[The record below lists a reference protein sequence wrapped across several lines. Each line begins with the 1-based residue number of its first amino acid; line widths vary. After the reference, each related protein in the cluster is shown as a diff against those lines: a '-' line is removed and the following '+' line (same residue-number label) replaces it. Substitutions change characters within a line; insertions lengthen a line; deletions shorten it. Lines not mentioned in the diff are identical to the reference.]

1 MSGFKI
7 RIPDF
12 EGPLD
17 LLLFFIK
24 RDELDIYNIPIAYI
38 TQEFLSYIRVMQM
51 LDLELAGD
59 FIVMA
64 ATLMQVKARMLL
76 PRAEVEEGE
85 EEIDPRAELTQ
96 RLLEYKRFKESA
108 FDLQKL
114 ELDQRDRYFRSL
126 FKFDVRK
133 AAVNEDED
141 ILEDVTM
148 FHLLRAF
155 QKAITNIPVKTVHEV
170 QAIPW
175 SIEAQAV
182 WLMDRFGKRARFHFT
197 EILLE
202 MTERVQV
209 VVTFI
214 ALLELIRAQRVRVV
228 IHAQFNDFDIIRN
241 EGDTGLGTAADE
253 ASAVDGTGDIAPAR
267 VSITDDVDAAERGI
281 DDSDAA
287 TTAFPE
293 THTMAAL
300 PPEIHTGSAHPDG
313 RDLPIPDI
321 DLDAP
326 IDDVPIDIPGEQIH
340 DTPRSADESM
350 PHGSIVESEAGEA
363 ATRDS
368 LEQTID
374 DTERDIPRGDLDAPI
389 APADTDAGG
398 LADEQGLAVR
408 VEYGD
413 EDIPAIGHVEHDT
426 PRDIPVSEFIDDE
439 QNIPDTSNSAAHDEQ
454 HPTQ

>member
-1 MSGFKI
+1 LTVSGFKI

-241 EGDTGLGTAADE
+241 DGDAAPDEPRTENTDIEEADAPDDIAAATAHMQRADE
-253 ASAVDGTGDIAPAR
+253 KLTPERPHAHDATITAS
-267 VSITDDVDAAERGI
+267 
-281 DDSDAA
+281 
-287 TTAFPE
+287 PE
-293 THTMAAL
+293 TNTMAAL
-300 PPEIHTGSAHPDG
+300 PPEIHTGSAHPEG
-313 RDLPIPDI
+313 RDLPIPDF

-326 IDDVPIDIPGEQIH
+326 IDDVPIDLPGEQIH

-350 PHGSIVESEAGEA
+350 PDGSIVESETGEA

-374 DTERDIPRGDLDAPI
+374 DTERDIPHGDLDAPI
-389 APADTDAGG
+389 APADTDAGS
-398 LADEQGLAVR
+398 LADERGLAVR

-413 EDIPAIGHVEHDT
+413 EDIPVIGLVEHDT
-426 PRDIPVSEFIDDE
+426 PSDIPVTEFIDDD
-439 QNIPDTSNSAAHDEQ
+439 QDIPDTSNPA
-454 HPTQ
+454 